1 MKVNLSIFSS
11 KKAVSFLLKV
21 SVFFALLV
29 AVDFGIGGAVS
40 ELYRRAPHGANWT
53 KENWLLDGHFD
64 VVVFGSSRALRHY
77 VPSVIEK
84 ETGLSVFN
92 AGQNGQYMLY
102 AYGLEQ
108 LLLSRYSPKMI
119 VLDVL
124 PSFIIKADNPEEEF
138 ERLSTLSPFIDNSS
152 VKQLLVGDR
161 FFEGLKYASR
171 MYRYNSKILSILE
184 NFRSPPNNV
193 DNGYDSV
200 GDVRFHDRNP
210 FIVDLLQKVEV
221 DSFKLGI
228 LRRFIRSARSK
239 NIFVVA
245 VFSPISG
252 PLSKRS
258 TNVVKMY
265 SEFFVENKTPFLN
278 YSTPDFRRYWNKNL
292 FIDIIHMD
300 ETGAD
305 MFSREFAEQLLQ
317 VQNRTASGF
326 AAQCRSLQLSAK
338 GIQPQP

>member
-11 KKAVSFLLKV
+11 KKVVSFLVKMTT
-21 SVFFALLV
+21 FFALLV
-29 AVDFGIGGAVS
+29 LVDFSVGGVIG

-84 ETGLSVFN
+84 ATGQSVFN

-102 AYGLEQ
+102 AYALEQ
-108 LLLSRYSPKMI
+108 LLLSRYAPKI
-119 VLDVL
+119 IILDVL
-124 PSFIIKADNPEEEF
+124 PSFIIKVENPSEEF
-138 ERLSTLSPFIDNSS
+138 ERLSTLSPFIENSS

-184 NFRSPPNNV
+184 NFRSPPHNV
-193 DNGYDSV
+193 DNGYDRI
-200 GDVRFHDRNP
+200 GDVLFHDRTP
-210 FIVDLLQKVEV
+210 FIVDLLQEVEV
-221 DSFKLGI
+221 DSFKLDI
-228 LRRFIRSARSK
+228 LRRFIRAAQS
-239 NIFVVA
+239 NNVFIVA
-245 VFSPISG
+245 GFSPSSG
-252 PLSKRS
+252 PLSERS
-258 TNVVKMY
+258 AKVLKIL
-265 SEFFVENKTPFLN
+265 SDLFVESNTPFFN
-278 YSTPDFRRYWNKNL
+278 YSTPEFDRYWDKSL

-305 MFSREFAEQLLQ
+305 LFSRDFAERLLM
-317 VQNRTASGF
+317 VRDGVPSGLT
-326 AAQCRSLQLSAK
+326 AQCPALQPPVNVW
-338 GIQPQP
+338 QQQH